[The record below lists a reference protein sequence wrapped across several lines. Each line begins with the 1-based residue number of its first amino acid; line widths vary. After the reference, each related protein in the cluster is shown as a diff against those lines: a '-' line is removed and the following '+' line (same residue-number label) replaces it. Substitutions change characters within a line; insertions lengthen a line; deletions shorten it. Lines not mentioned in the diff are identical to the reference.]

1 MTNDERA
8 SFLLAEAG
16 LPADPGTMSMASDY
30 LSRTRRGR
38 RFGLVGGVVL
48 GASLP
53 AAARQAM
60 LALPL
65 IPAGYLLGVL
75 VSELLTPLPTRSA
88 VRSAELRPRRRAD
101 LLPHWARA
109 TYWVLLIPV
118 LAAPL
123 LMLMHRAPGITRI
136 VTADYACSV
145 AAATWPRGPLVLAAV
160 LGASGLAIAEI
171 TLAAL
176 TRRAR
181 PGDDPGLARLEDVM
195 RRMSARSVAAGAAAV
210 GLTMLAMICQELD
223 QVGHASVCAAR
234 PPVGPEPAAYPW
246 AASLVPWT
254 GWAGLLLLGTAL
266 VVAGTFQWRNTI
278 PRARLA

>member
-1 MTNDERA
+1 MTYDERA

-16 LPADPGTMSMASDY
+16 LQTDPGTLSMASDY
-30 LSRTRRGR
+30 LNRTRRGR
-38 RFGLVGGVVL
+38 RYGLIGGLVL
-48 GASLP
+48 GAGLP

-101 LLPHWARA
+101 MLPHWARA
-109 TYWVLLIPV
+109 SYWVLLIPT

-123 LMLMHRAPGITRI
+123 LILMRRAPGVTRI
-136 VTADYACSV
+136 VTADYECS
-145 AAATWPRGPLVLAAV
+145 AAAITWPHLSFVLAAV

-176 TRRAR
+176 THRAR
-181 PGDDPGLARLEDVM
+181 PGDDPALARLDDVM
-195 RRMSARSVAAGAAAV
+195 RRMTARSVAAGAAAV

-234 PPVGPEPAAYPW
+234 PVGPEPAYPW

-254 GWAGLLLLGTAL
+254 GWVGLLLLGTAL
-266 VVAGTFQWRNTI
+266 LIAVTFQWRNTI

>member
-8 SFLLAEAG
+8 SFLLAEAR
-16 LPADPGTMSMASDY
+16 LPADPGTMRMASDY

-38 RFGLVGGVVL
+38 RFGIIGGLAL
-48 GASLP
+48 GAALP

-75 VSELLTPLPTRSA
+75 VSELLTPLPARST

-101 LLPHWARA
+101 LLSYRARL

-118 LAAPL
+118 LASPL
-123 LMLMHRAPGITRI
+123 LLLMHRAPGVTRI
-136 VTADYACSV
+136 VTADYTCWV
-145 AAATWPRGPLVLAAV
+145 AAARWPGGPLVLAAV
-160 LGASGLAIAEI
+160 LGVSALAIAET
-171 TLAAL
+171 TLTAL

-181 PGDDPGLARLEDVM
+181 AGDDPGLARVDDVI

-210 GLTMLAMICQELD
+210 GLTMLAMICQQLD
-223 QVGHASVCAAR
+223 QAGHASVCATR
-234 PPVGPEPAAYPW
+234 PPAGSEPAAYPW

-254 GWAGLLLLGTAL
+254 GWAGLLLLVAAL
-266 VVAGTFQWRNTI
+266 LVAVTFQWRDTI
-278 PRARLA
+278 PRARPA